1 MSSQILVTGATGF
14 IGRQLVRDLIGA
26 GHEVRV
32 LARNREKAE
41 SLFGEAAEIAPGD
54 LRDPASLREACRDVD
69 LVYHIGGIYRFGLRH
84 RRELWET
91 NVTGTESLLQA
102 ASSAGVS
109 RFVHLSSGG
118 LMKAAK
124 TAKSKD
130 TPFRPLLTEDDF
142 PATPPPFSSY
152 KGSKWH
158 AEMKV
163 LEWARRG
170 FPAVIASPTCPIGA
184 EDELP
189 TPTGQIVRD
198 FLAGRFPFYCR
209 TGLNFV
215 AVEEL
220 SQGLQRVA
228 RRGRIGER
236 YLLGHH
242 NLWLKHFL
250 DILAEETGL
259 RAPRTALPFWAVC
272 LAGCGGETLDL
283 FLSGDR
289 PARVCLESALQSG
302 RIQFF
307 SNAKAREELGW
318 NPSRPIRAS
327 IREAI
332 EWSQNE
338 QSGPQGGRKAARP
351 GPGPRTA
358 NEMPVPASA
367 QAEPALAQTYAESR
381 SAQSQVG

>member
-26 GHEVRV
+26 GHDVRV
-32 LARNREKAE
+32 LARNGKKAE
-41 SLFGEAAEIAPGD
+41 ALFGGAAEVSLGD
-54 LRDPASLREACRDVD
+54 LCNPASLREACRGID
-69 LVYHIGGIYRFGLRH
+69 LIYHIGGIYRFGLRH

-102 ASSAGVS
+102 AAAAGVS
-109 RFVHLSSGG
+109 RMVYLSSGG
-118 LMKAAK
+118 LLKAACGNS
-124 TAKSKD
+124 SKK

-142 PATPPPFSSY
+142 PSSPPPFSSY

-158 AEMKV
+158 AEKKV
-163 LEWARRG
+163 LEWAKRG
-170 FPAVIASPTCPIGA
+170 FPVVVASPTCPIGA

-189 TPTGQIVRD
+189 TPTGQIIRD

-215 AVEEL
+215 AVDEL
-220 SQGLQRVA
+220 SAGLQRVA
-228 RRGRIGER
+228 RKGRISER

-250 DILAEETGL
+250 DILSEETGL
-259 RAPRTALPFWAVC
+259 PAPRTALPFWAVC
-272 LAGCGGETLDL
+272 LAGCGGEALD
-283 FLSGDR
+283 FFHSGDR
-289 PARVCLESALQSG
+289 AARICLESALQSA

-318 NPSRPIRAS
+318 NPTRPIRAS
-327 IREAI
+327 IQEAI
-332 EWSQNE
+332 AWSRNL
-338 QSGPQGGRKAARP
+338 GRE
-351 GPGPRTA
+351 PR
-358 NEMPVPASA
+358 VSDDLQA
-367 QAEPALAQTYAESR
+367 QPALAGTYADSR
-381 SAQSQVG
+381 SAQTHVG

>member
-14 IGRQLVRDLIGA
+14 IGRQLVRDLAAA

-32 LARNREKAE
+32 LVRNREKAE
-41 SLFGEAAEIAPGD
+41 ALFGESVEIASGD
-54 LRDPASLREACRDVD
+54 LCDPGSLRAACRGID

-84 RRELWET
+84 RREVWET

-102 ASSAGVS
+102 SAAAGVS
-109 RFVHLSSGG
+109 KMVYLSSGG

-124 TAKSKD
+124 SRASKS
-130 TPFRPLLTEDDF
+130 TPFRPLLTEEDF
-142 PATPPPFSSY
+142 PASPPPFSSY

-189 TPTGQIVRD
+189 TPTGQIVSD

-209 TGLNFV
+209 TGLNFI
-215 AVEEL
+215 AVDEL

-228 RRGRIGER
+228 ARGRIGER

-259 RAPRTALPFWAVC
+259 RAPRVALPFWAVC
-272 LAGCGGETLDL
+272 LAGCGGEVVDL
-283 FLSGDR
+283 FQTGDR

-318 NPSRPIRAS
+318 NPKRPIRDS

-332 EWSQNE
+332 AWSQNS
-338 QSGPQGGRKAARP
+338 QNSGRDV
-351 GPGPRTA
+351 RTSPDRRLQT
-358 NEMPVPASA
+358 EGEVESGSEPV
-367 QAEPALAQTYAESR
+367 LAQTYAASR
-381 SAQSQVG
+381 SAQTQVG

>member
-26 GHEVRV
+26 GHDVRV
-32 LARNREKAE
+32 LARNGKKAE
-41 SLFGEAAEIAPGD
+41 ALFGEVAEVAPGD
-54 LRDPASLREACRDVD
+54 LCNPASLREACRGID
-69 LVYHIGGIYRFGLRH
+69 LIYHIGGIYRFGLRH

-102 ASSAGVS
+102 ASAAGVS
-109 RFVHLSSGG
+109 RMVYLSSGG
-118 LMKAAK
+118 LLKAACG
-124 TAKSKD
+124 KSSRK

-142 PATPPPFSSY
+142 PSSPPPFSSY

-158 AEMKV
+158 AEKKV

-170 FPAVIASPTCPIGA
+170 FPVVVASPTCPIGA

-215 AVEEL
+215 AVDEL
-220 SQGLQRVA
+220 SAGLQRVA
-228 RRGRIGER
+228 RKGRIGER

-250 DILAEETGL
+250 DILSEETGL
-259 RAPRTALPFWAVC
+259 PAPRTALPFWAVC
-272 LAGCGGETLDL
+272 LAGCGGEALD
-283 FLSGDR
+283 FFHSGDR
-289 PARVCLESALQSG
+289 AARICLESALQSA

-318 NPSRPIRAS
+318 NPTRPIRAS

-332 EWSQNE
+332 AWSRNL
-338 QSGPQGGRKAARP
+338 GRE
-351 GPGPRTA
+351 PRI
-358 NEMPVPASA
+358 SDDL
-367 QAEPALAQTYAESR
+367 QDQPALAGNYAGSR
-381 SAQSQVG
+381 SAQTPVG